1 MHVTSYNTADYLFF
15 QGKIDGGAHA
25 GEHAMFFVDKE
36 TPGVHLV
43 RQPAYSHTYADSHAI
58 VRFQDVRS
66 RSRTWSAR
74 RATAWASRTRGSGT
88 SG

>member
-15 QGKIDGGAHA
+15 QGKIKQTYF

-36 TPGVHLV
+36 TPGVH
-43 RQPAYSHTYADSHAI
+43 RPPAGVLAHAAADSHAI
-58 VRFQDVRS
+58 VRFQDVWS
-66 RSRTWSAR
+66 WSRTWSAR
-74 RATAWASRTRGSGT
+74 RATAWTSRTRGSGT